1 MEKSFQKKHTW
12 KWHKILIDI
21 TRNFWKN
28 AGSKINQPKNQMK
41 KIEKIVETLRVRGE
55 NPEYIISYLTK
66 IISGLEAV
74 APKPVKD
81 YLDITIHNMTP
92 VKTK

>member
-1 MEKSFQKKHTW
+1 MIVGKKFKLNWNLET
-12 KWHKILIDI
+12 
-21 TRNFWKN
+21 TKN
-28 AGSKINQPKNQMK
+28 NMDKINQ
-41 KIEKIVETLRVRGE
+41 IVETLRVRGE

-74 APKPVKD
+74 APKPVKG

>member
-1 MEKSFQKKHTW
+1 MIVGKKFKLNLT
-12 KWHKILIDI
+12 LA
-21 TRNFWKN
+21 TTKN
-28 AGSKINQPKNQMK
+28 NMDKINQ
-41 KIEKIVETLRVRGE
+41 IVETLRVRGE

-74 APKPVKD
+74 APKPVKG

-92 VKTK
+92 NAKP

>member
-1 MEKSFQKKHTW
+1 MKIVGKKFKLNLT
-12 KWHKILIDI
+12 LA
-21 TRNFWKN
+21 TTKN
-28 AGSKINQPKNQMK
+28 NMDKINQ
-41 KIEKIVETLRVRGE
+41 IVETLRVRGE

-74 APKPVKD
+74 APKPVKG
-81 YLDITIHNMTP
+81 YLDVTIHNMTP

>member
-1 MEKSFQKKHTW
+1 MET
-12 KWHKILIDI
+12 
-21 TRNFWKN
+21 TKN
-28 AGSKINQPKNQMK
+28 NMDKINQ
-41 KIEKIVETLRVRGE
+41 IVETLRVRGE

-74 APKPVKD
+74 APKPVKG

-92 VKTK
+92 NAKP

>member
-1 MEKSFQKKHTW
+1 MKTDGK
-12 KWHKILIDI
+12 
-21 TRNFWKN
+21 NFKLNWNLATTKN
-28 AGSKINQPKNQMK
+28 NMDKINQ
-41 KIEKIVETLRVRGE
+41 IVETLRVRGE

-74 APKPVKD
+74 APKPVKG

>member
-1 MEKSFQKKHTW
+1 
-12 KWHKILIDI
+12 
-21 TRNFWKN
+21 
-28 AGSKINQPKNQMK
+28 MK

-66 IISGLEAV
+66 IISGLEVV
-74 APKPVKD
+74 APNPVKG
-81 YLDITIHNMTP
+81 YLDVTIHNMTP

>member
-1 MEKSFQKKHTW
+1 M
-12 KWHKILIDI
+12 
-21 TRNFWKN
+21 N
-28 AGSKINQPKNQMK
+28 KINQ
-41 KIEKIVETLRVRGE
+41 IVESLRVRGE
-55 NPEYIISYLTK
+55 NPEYIISYLQK

-74 APKPVKD
+74 APNPVKG